1 MRTDLRILLAAVPAA
16 AALVFAASWAVWP
29 VNFPGPLPSDVA
41 LLFWVALALIA
52 SASPVHVP
60 RGSLVSV
67 SAAPV
72 IAAAILGGPTAAAVV
87 AALGTVELRELRG
100 QVPWYGSLYNH
111 TFVVVPSVLTGVTY
125 LAIVDSLAP
134 DPATALTTPLGLIAG
149 VAAGVVYVLTAT
161 ALSSL
166 AVALREGRAYG
177 AVLQSDV
184 HTIGLTLVGLTP
196 MAWLMALAYLF
207 VGPLVAFVVALPL
220 YTTRAAYK
228 AVVDIRNMFTQT
240 VRALASAIDAR
251 DPSTRKHSDH
261 VSSIAVEIGQVMNLS
276 ESELEQLEWAGLLHD
291 IGKIGIRDAVLLKPE
306 RLTRE
311 ERMLMNEHPVK
322 GEEIL
327 RDVDQLTKV
336 RPLIRHHHEWY
347 NGSGYPD
354 RLIGDE
360 IPLLARV
367 LHVADAFEA
376 MTASRPYRPVPL
388 SAAEALAELQRYA
401 GIQFDPRVVEAFTRT
416 PSAMASRADDDE
428 RGEPERPLVTVP
440 TLGQVGAARSRGALT
455 STLGRGRTLDGVS
468 EHMAGLTP
476 RSAASAR
483 AWGANEGQ
491 RARAP
496 RDPETAP
503 CC

>member
-1 MRTDLRILLAAVPAA
+1 MVLGCDPAK
-16 AALVFAASWAVWP
+16 ALQTP
-29 VNFPGPLPSDVA
+29 VGL
-41 LLFWVALALIA
+41 
-52 SASPVHVP
+52 
-60 RGSLVSV
+60 
-67 SAAPV
+67 
-72 IAAAILGGPTAAAVV
+72 V
-87 AALGTVELRELRG
+87 AA
-100 QVPWYGSLYNH
+100 
-111 TFVVVPSVLTGVTY
+111 
-125 LAIVDSLAP
+125 
-134 DPATALTTPLGLIAG
+134 

-161 ALSSL
+161 GLSSL

-184 HTIGLTLVGLTP
+184 RTIGLTLVGLTP
-196 MAWLMALAYLF
+196 IAWLMALAYLF
-207 VGPLVAFVVALPL
+207 VGPLVAFVFALPL

-261 VSSIAVEIGQVMNLS
+261 VSSIAVEIGQAMNLS
-276 ESELEQLEWAGLLHD
+276 ESEIEQLEWAGLLHD

-311 ERMLMNEHPVK
+311 ERMLMNEHPAK

-327 RDVDQLTKV
+327 RDVDQLAKV

-416 PSAMASRADDDE
+416 ETAVASRTDDDDE
-428 RGEPERPLVTVP
+428 RGEPDRPLVTVP
-440 TLGQVGAARSRGALT
+440 TLGQVAAARSRGALT
-455 STLGRGRTLDGVS
+455 SNSVVV
-468 EHMAGLTP
+468 EP
-476 RSAASAR
+476 
-483 AWGANEGQ
+483 
-491 RARAP
+491 
-496 RDPETAP
+496 
-503 CC
+503 